1 MASTVLDARE
11 TPRAPSS
18 GDRRRPP
25 AAVLAAA
32 AVGVAEAVALLAG
45 GLTGLDGLLLSALRP
60 PGPVVAVVLLLLLLA
75 GWVVLCAGGGVMLV
89 DRSGRRVH
97 TAVATA
103 EIALVGALM
112 ALALVTPLFDA
123 LPVGLPL
130 PALALLTLGLPVGK
144 LLLAGAPSAVA
155 WVAEGP
161 RVPARRAE
169 PAAAGPRT
177 RVATLAVIGLAL
189 VTVALTTPVPGA
201 APGVPATA
209 GTGQP

>member
-60 PGPVVAVVLLLLLLA
+60 PGPVVAVVLLLLA

-161 RVPARRAE
+161 RVPARRPE

-189 VTVALTTPVPGA
+189 LTVALTTPVPGA
-201 APGVPATA
+201 APEAPATA

>member
-1 MASTVLDARE
+1 MASTVLDARG

-18 GDRRRPP
+18 TDRRRPP

-60 PGPVVAVVLLLLLLA
+60 AGPVVAGVLLLLA

-89 DRSGRRVH
+89 DGSGRRVY
-97 TAVATA
+97 TVVATA
-103 EIALVGALM
+103 EIALVGALL
-112 ALALVTPLFDA
+112 ALALITPLFDA

-155 WVAEGP
+155 WVAEAP
-161 RVPARRAE
+161 RAPARRDQP
-169 PAAAGPRT
+169 PAAGLRT
-177 RVATLAVIGLAL
+177 RIATLAVIGLAL
-189 VTVALTTPVPGA
+189 VAVAVATPVPGSTGDA
-201 APGVPATA
+201 PATA
-209 GTGQP
+209 GTSQH